1 MKKIRSYTPV
11 FLIALLILFQSPLF
25 SQGNIKGT
33 VYNSE
38 GIPLSGANIWI
49 NDGYMGSSSDS
60 LGRFTLYNLPEGN
73 YHISVAY
80 LGYITERRSVKINA
94 RSLAIDFILDSDLPA
109 LEAIV
114 VTGIFNRDTKLNSSV
129 AISTLNAQQIG
140 KRQARGTGDLLSA
153 VPGNAIDMSAGE
165 VGAQIYPRG
174 LSTGA
179 VADIGFKYSALQEDG
194 LPIMSTQ
201 LQFAVIDMFHRAD
214 ATVARLEAIR
224 GGSASVSAANSPGGI
239 FNFISRNGTEKFSG
253 ITQLSSGVQGDGNPY
268 LRTDLNLGGPL
279 AESGLFYNIGGFYR
293 HDEGARNLPF
303 PANKGGQ
310 LKGNLLMPYQNGS
323 LKLYGKVLDDQ
334 VIFYKQLPVTSL
346 KNPQPFP
353 GFNLNNSTLIAD
365 VANEIP
371 NAADPSTNRS
381 YNARNGIQVNNYA
394 LGAQWLHELPN
405 GWRLNS
411 NIKYSYFDFD
421 YNQSWG
427 HNLLPIA
434 SAPNRIHRLSN
445 EAFNSYSYRDAQTGE
460 LLAQYNNGELVGENH
475 LGDKVLLT
483 LAKTSTYQV
492 NDFIGQF
499 SLSRRFRNHNFTAG
513 YYFGYSRIDNTLNL
527 DFLLGRFEPNPR
539 LLRLTH
545 PNPYAG
551 TAGQP
556 SNLQFTDEKGYF
568 AYGFGTFTNFSGNS
582 LLQSFFLNDI
592 WQVNSRLHLDLG
604 LRYEYNR
611 PDGKKEIW
619 EMSAAQDP
627 LSGMALGQ
635 DDDYSTFYDRYFKAG
650 SGEFFNFDFRY
661 DYWSG
666 SLGLNYLLGKDLAL
680 YSRVTQGVK
689 APEMTYYINNFVN
702 SDFQKGF
709 EEEIFQLESGIKLN
723 TPRLSMFLTGFY
735 SRLTNIPFQI
745 LVVSGDIGQF
755 TPVTFN
761 TARTIGTEIEA
772 TFKPAANFSLDLIAT
787 IQAPRFL
794 EFNYY
799 NINRTGSDFSD
810 DFIEEFD
817 GNTIN
822 EVPAFSLD
830 LTPAYRWGI
839 FNAYLNWR
847 YTGERYANR
856 RNTLTLPA
864 FSQFNGGL
872 SGQIS
877 KRLLLSLNVNN
888 LFNSAGLMNFEGV
901 GIPGTTGEDI
911 TPAMIEN
918 VIAAQNR
925 PYFVRPILPRSVIL
939 TLSSNF

>member
-1 MKKIRSYTPV
+1 MKKIRYNNPGY
-11 FLIALLILFQSPLF
+11 LLVLFILTQSLLF
-25 SQGNIKGT
+25 SQGNISGT
-33 VYNSE
+33 VYNSD
-38 GIPLSGANIWI
+38 GITLSGANVWV

-60 LGRFTLYNLPEGN
+60 LGRFTLYNLPEGS

-80 LGYITERRSVKINA
+80 LGYITERRAVNIDA
-94 RSLAIDFILDSDLPA
+94 RSLTIDFILDSDLPS
-109 LEAIV
+109 LETIV
-114 VTGIFNRDTKLNSSV
+114 VTGVFNRDTKLNSSV

-140 KRQARGTGDLLSA
+140 KRQARGTGDLLTA

-224 GGSASVSAANSPGGI
+224 GGSAAISAANSPGGI
-239 FNFISRNGTEKFSG
+239 FNFISRNGTEEFSG
-253 ITQLSSGVQGDGNPY
+253 VTQLSSGVQGDGNPY
-268 LRTDLNLGGPL
+268 LRTDINLGGPL
-279 AESGLFYNIGGFYR
+279 GKSGLYYNICGFYR

-310 LKGNLLMPYQNGS
+310 LKGNLLKPYQNGS

-371 NAADPSTNRS
+371 NAADPSTNRN
-381 YNARNGIQVNNYA
+381 YNARDGIQVNNYA

-405 GWRLNS
+405 GWQVNS
-411 NIKYSYFDFD
+411 NIKYSYFDFT

-445 EAFNSYSYRDAQTGE
+445 DVFNSYSYHDAETGE
-460 LLAQYNNGELVGENH
+460 LLAQYENGELIGDNL
-475 LGDKVLLT
+475 LGDKALLT

-492 NDFIGQF
+492 NDFIGQI
-499 SLSRRFRNHNFTAG
+499 SLSRAFRNHHFTAG
-513 YYFGYSRIDNTLNL
+513 YYFGYSGIDNTLNL

-545 PNPYAG
+545 PNPYAN
-551 TAGQP
+551 TPGQP
-556 SNLQFTDEKGYF
+556 ATLQFTDEKGYF
-568 AYGFGTFTNFSGNS
+568 AYGFGTFTNFSGHS
-582 LLQSFFLNDI
+582 LLQSFFLNDV
-592 WQVNSRLHLDLG
+592 WQANSRLSIDLG

-619 EMSAAQDP
+619 EMSDKQDP

-635 DDDYSTFYDRYFKAG
+635 DGDHSTFYDRYFKAG
-650 SGEFFNFDFRY
+650 SGDFFDFDFQY
-661 DYWSG
+661 SYWSA
-666 SLGLNYLLGKDLAL
+666 SLGLNYRLRKDLAL
-680 YSRVTQGVK
+680 YGRATRGIK

-709 EEEIFQLESGIKLN
+709 EEEIFQMESGVKLN
-723 TPRLSMFLTGFY
+723 ARHLSFFLTGFY

-761 TARTIGTEIEA
+761 TARTVGMELEA
-772 TFKPAANFSLDLIAT
+772 TLKPLANFNLDLIAT
-787 IQAPRFL
+787 IQSPRFL

-810 DFIEEFD
+810 DFIEKFD

-822 EVPAFSLD
+822 EVPSFSLD
-830 LTPAYRWGI
+830 LTPSYRLGI
-839 FNAYLNWR
+839 FDGYLNWR
-847 YTGERYANR
+847 FTGERFANR

-864 FSQFNGGL
+864 FSQVNTGINARLNEHLRL
-872 SGQIS
+872 S
-877 KRLLLSLNVNN
+877 VHANN
-888 LFNSAGLMNFEGV
+888 LLNSAGLMNFEGV

-911 TPAMIEN
+911 TPAMIES
-918 VIAAQNR
+918 VIEPQNR
-925 PYFVRPILPRSVIL
+925 PYFVRPILPRSVTL